1 MQESYNELGGV
12 RAKGPVR
19 QRTLK
24 ESAGKLQR
32 TGGRNSQ
39 GPVRRRPLN
48 KMLESSNGLGGV
60 SQGPVRRRP
69 VKEMQESSNGL
80 GGVIAKDQS
89 AEDP

>member
-24 ESAGKLQR
+24 E
-32 TGGRNSQ
+32 
-39 GPVRRRPLN
+39 
-48 KMLESSNGLGGV
+48 
-60 SQGPVRRRP
+60 
-69 VKEMQESSNGL
+69 MQESSNGL